1 KGNPKDIAMAVSRSA
16 LVVICALGI
25 KFVIG
30 ALIAEGRGVTLFGP
44 LYGGIAS
51 NSTRNLSRLLEIL
64 LGASPIALGHILAAV
79 LLYGVPIAIL
89 LYTLAWQRDGQRG
102 PKASGRI
109 ALFTAL
115 VLANL
120 IVVTALFTA
129 SVAGS
134 NSTESATRLHMRYY
148 NFALPLLPILAV
160 SY

>member
-1 KGNPKDIAMAVSRSA
+1 
-16 LVVICALGI
+16 
-25 KFVIG
+25 
-30 ALIAEGRGVTLFGP
+30 
-44 LYGGIAS
+44 
-51 NSTRNLSRLLEIL
+51 
-64 LGASPIALGHILAAV
+64 
-79 LLYGVPIAIL
+79 PIAIL

-160 SY
+160 SYLSSERASWAPWKKMLIGLPLIGIGLFAAFTQLYPFTPSFV